1 MTDRGGS
8 RATGP
13 AAGTPQTPHRASG
26 EPRRVSHQPLRAQW
40 DPVGGE
46 DRPPRR
52 PRPERAVRKQSKVG
66 RFVSTY
72 GWRAYAIPVLVAVT
86 AFVMWDAVRA
96 APAQSGGS
104 AVAPDVPAAAV
115 PTPDGLF
122 PAGTGPGELPDGGP
136 FTVAGAGTWHLVPG
150 STEQVG
156 AGTKKVYTYT
166 VEVEDGVDATGYG
179 GEAAFARM
187 IDETL
192 ANPKSWTN
200 SPDFAFRR
208 VDAGE
213 PDFRISLTSQMSIRR
228 YCGFDIPLEG
238 SCFNPGIERVLLN
251 EARWV
256 RGAVAFQ
263 GDVGS
268 YRQYQINH
276 EVGHALGFAGHEP
289 CRSQGGLAPIMMQQ
303 TFGVANDDIARV
315 DPGGVVPADGL
326 ICRFNPWPFPRG

>member
-1 MTDRGGS
+1 M
-8 RATGP
+8 
-13 AAGTPQTPHRASG
+13 
-26 EPRRVSHQPLRAQW
+26 
-40 DPVGGE
+40 
-46 DRPPRR
+46 
-52 PRPERAVRKQSKVG
+52 G

-86 AFVMWDAVRA
+86 VFVGWDAVRA
-96 APAQSGGS
+96 
-104 AVAPDVPAAAV
+104 V
-115 PTPDGLF
+115 PTPQPDEPVAADGADGALAAEIPQPDGLF
-122 PAGTGPGELPDGGP
+122 PAGVGPGAVPDGGP

-150 STEQVG
+150 SSEQVG
-156 AGTKKVYTYT
+156 VGVRQVFTYT

-179 GEAAFARM
+179 GEAAFGRM
-187 IDETL
+187 VDETL

-200 SPDFAFRR
+200 NPDFAFRR
-208 VDAGE
+208 IDGGE
-213 PDFRISLTSQMSIRR
+213 PDFRVSLTSQMSIRQ

-238 SCFNPGIERVLLN
+238 SCYNPGIDRVLLN
-251 EARWV
+251 EVRWV

-263 GDVGS
+263 GDIGS

-276 EVGHALGFAGHEP
+276 EVGHAIGFAGHEP

-303 TFGVANDDIARV
+303 TFGIANDDIARV